1 MSHCVVVL
9 NRFVRIQFAL
19 DFALNR
25 FVPTQSA
32 VDLAQNRPYRLAVYT
47 RISVAARTKAAC
59 WQVAGYQVERQPRWP
74 RWMRTTKTD
83 GRSLQSYSQWK

>member
-32 VDLAQNRPYRLAVYT
+32 VDLARNRPYRLAVYT
-47 RISVAARTKAAC
+47 GILVLTVC
-59 WQVAGYQVERQPRWP
+59 THEGN
-74 RWMRTTKTD
+74 
-83 GRSLQSYSQWK
+83 GRLL